1 MGEEPPLRDAILK
14 VITANPGIHFREIQR
29 RTGAAVGQVEYHLY
43 QLEKM
48 EKIHSREDG
57 KIRRYFTTDGTGMK
71 QRRII
76 YFLRNPVGRDI
87 IYLMIQKG
95 RVSENIILKGRKSL
109 RSIKEN
115 IISDMLKEGIIKKT
129 DEGGEVSYEL
139 SDQEMVKSTIMQ
151 FRESFLDTLTSNII
165 SILDSS

>member
-1 MGEEPPLRDAILK
+1 MNEEVPLRDVILD
-14 VITANPGIHFREIQR
+14 VIRSNPGIHFREIQR

-43 QLEKM
+43 QLEKL

-57 KIRRYFTTDGTGMK
+57 KTKRYFTSEGTGLL

-76 YFLRNPVGRDI
+76 FFLRNPAGRD
-87 IYLMIQKG
+87 MIFLLLQKG
-95 RVSENIILKGRKSL
+95 RVPEDSLVRGRKPVKERKMALLEDMIRENVL
-109 RSIKEN
+109 RLSVE
-115 IISDMLKEGIIKKT
+115 SET
-129 DEGGEVSYEL
+129 RYYEL
-139 SDQEMVKSTIMQ
+139 SDVSIVRQTLKT